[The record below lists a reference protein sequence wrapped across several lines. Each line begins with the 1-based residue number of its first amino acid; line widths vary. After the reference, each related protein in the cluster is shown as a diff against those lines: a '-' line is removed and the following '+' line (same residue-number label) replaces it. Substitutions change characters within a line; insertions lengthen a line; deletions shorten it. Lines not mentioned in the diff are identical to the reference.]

1 MDDPRSK
8 IVPGAAPPRAATPP
22 VSARQSTRR
31 TVHSPAPHARP
42 SSAPGTAAVLRGT
55 EPRALRPEAYSPL
68 PPPPLPPG
76 QRPEAV
82 LLERGQAPGAE
93 ADADAG
99 SALGPNV
106 EATVDAEAA
115 AQALEASLGAGA
127 LNTPGPPEPTEADE
141 PTHDLPP
148 PPAALR
154 VALNRPIS
162 LADVRAVRSEQSA
175 IASES
180 TYVGPPD

>member
-8 IVPGAAPPRAATPP
+8 IVPAAPGLREASTAPTRPA
-22 VSARQSTRR
+22 TRR
-31 TVHSPAPHARP
+31 TVHSPAPHARA
-42 SSAPGTAAVLRGT
+42 SSAPRATPGAAVLRAT
-55 EPRALRPEAYSPL
+55 EPRAPRLDAHSPL

-82 LLERGQAPGAE
+82 LLAGARPDLAEGAPPTLAVAPGELAE
-93 ADADAG
+93 ASDP
-99 SALGPNV
+99 S
-106 EATVDAEAA
+106 
-115 AQALEASLGAGA
+115 EASV
-127 LNTPGPPEPTEADE
+127 ADE
-141 PTHDLPP
+141 PTRDLPP

-162 LADVRAVRSEQSA
+162 LADVRAVRTEQSA

-180 TYVGPPD
+180 TYVGPPE